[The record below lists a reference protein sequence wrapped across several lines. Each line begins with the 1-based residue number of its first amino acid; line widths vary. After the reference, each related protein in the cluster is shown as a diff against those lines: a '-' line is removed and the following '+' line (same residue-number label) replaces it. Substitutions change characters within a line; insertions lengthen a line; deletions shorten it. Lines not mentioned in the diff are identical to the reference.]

1 MVYKVVDII
10 LIVCYAFVFLSGTVG
25 NGFVIRWF
33 GRKGERRK
41 AGNKLVVM
49 LAINDLLSSVL
60 VPLSQIHYLISA
72 SINPP
77 GVWYLGKVLCYS
89 LPGIGRTFLYATSF
103 YLIAISLERY
113 R

>member
-1 MVYKVVDII
+1 MALNGVDIVLTI
-10 LIVCYAFVFLSGTVG
+10 CYGFVFLSGTVG
-25 NGFVIRWF
+25 NSFVINWF
-33 GRKGERRK
+33 GKKSERKK

-49 LAINDLLSSVL
+49 LAINDLISSVL

>member
-25 NGFVIRWF
+25 NGFVISWF
-33 GRKGERRK
+33 GRKSERRK

-49 LAINDLLSSVL
+49 LAINDLLSSIF
-60 VPLSQIHYLISA
+60 VPLSQIHYLISY
-72 SINPP
+72 SINPAAA
-77 GVWYLGKVLCYS
+77 WYLGRFLCYL
-89 LPGIGRTFLYATSF
+89 LPGMGRTFLYATSF
-103 YLIAISLERY
+103 LLIAISIERY